1 MVIRVQRKT
10 LNIDEGIVLSVKL
23 LGYEKFTIEQFFIA
37 CVAANN
43 SKFNI
48 QNSKF
53 IIGIALGKRKHTTM
67 RPAWA
72 ALNNHK
78 LLPLWI

>member
-23 LGYEKFTIEQFFIA
+23 LGYEIFTIEQFVIA
-37 CVAANN
+37 CLAANN

-53 IIGIALGKRKHTTM
+53 IIGIALSIRHLRTKH
-67 RPAWA
+67 PARA
-72 ALNNHK
+72 TVK
-78 LLPLWI
+78 YT